1 MSTTNNS
8 VKNWIP
14 EIMYED
20 DENGLSSKLPFIVV
34 PEKEEMPKILF
45 IFECRDTGE
54 FEPGLDGE
62 ELPITEMDLHQ
73 YADMLI
79 LKNGLRP
86 ELYDEVRKCLGLEPV
101 KKAAAAG
108 RKITDNVRKNL
119 SSFDE

>member
-1 MSTTNNS
+1 MS
-8 VKNWIP
+8 KQWFP
-14 EIMYED
+14 EITYEEID
-20 DENGLSSKLPFIVV
+20 DGISSNIPFINV
-34 PEKEEMPKILF
+34 PFEEEMPKFLF
-45 IFECRDTGE
+45 VFESRETGE
-54 FEPGLDGE
+54 YEFGSSGE
-62 ELPITEMDLHQ
+62 KLPIVEMDLHQ